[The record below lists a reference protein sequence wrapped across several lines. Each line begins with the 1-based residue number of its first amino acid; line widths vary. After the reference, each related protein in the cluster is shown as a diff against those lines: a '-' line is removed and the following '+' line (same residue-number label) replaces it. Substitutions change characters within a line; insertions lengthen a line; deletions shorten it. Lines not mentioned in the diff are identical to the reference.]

1 MPMVRGIPGGACRRL
16 KPLFG
21 APLARRRGNWRG
33 IDRVPKDGVL
43 HCAAWRAWL
52 EREALPSA
60 SAGIGVLLRE
70 DFARSCGTLLVWRID
85 GEDVHVALREHR
97 GGFDPDVALVLVGD
111 AETLGDL
118 LAHGVAQMR
127 PLVRR
132 GRLQPYMLK
141 TLDELDDAGLADFV
155 EDLGLVFPRH

>member
-1 MPMVRGIPGGACRRL
+1 M
-16 KPLFG
+16 
-21 APLARRRGNWRG
+21 
-33 IDRVPKDGVL
+33 VPKDGVL

-70 DFARSCGTLLVWRID
+70 DFARGCGTLLVWRID

-127 PLVRR
+127 SLVRR